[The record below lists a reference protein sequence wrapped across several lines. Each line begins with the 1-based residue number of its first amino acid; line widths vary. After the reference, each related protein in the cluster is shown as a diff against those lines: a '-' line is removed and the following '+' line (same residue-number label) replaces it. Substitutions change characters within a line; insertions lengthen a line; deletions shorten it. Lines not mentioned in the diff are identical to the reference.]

1 MLSLWPQGYF
11 PPQGYCSEGNSF
23 PPSSIFI
30 CLSSPLLQHITSDL
44 QTGRCEP
51 LRKVTQSSVRDCVLY
66 LDVHVYMKI
75 HPAKTTPRGRD
86 TVTIPCNTAGSPQ
99 LPYFKRQKTGIS
111 ILKEPQA
118 LKLSTWADTST
129 TGCPK
134 FIHVFAV
141 KPLLLLFDYIVT

>member
-11 PPQGYCSEGNSF
+11 PPQRYCSEGNSF
-23 PPSSIFI
+23 PLSSIFI

-44 QTGRCEP
+44 QIGRCEP
-51 LRKVTQSSVRDCVLY
+51 LSEVTQSSVRDCVLY

-75 HPAKTTPRGRD
+75 HLAKTMPRRRGTVTTPR
-86 TVTIPCNTAGSPQ
+86 NTAGSPQ
-99 LPYFKRQKTGIS
+99 LPYFKRQLVPS

-129 TGCPK
+129 T
-134 FIHVFAV
+134 
-141 KPLLLLFDYIVT
+141 